1 MVFQNDIIFADT
13 LWNNIDFGRDLSEE
27 NVHRATEDAGAAE
40 FIDAL
45 PDGYEHMAAIKGANL
60 SGGQKQRVLIARAL
74 AGKPE
79 ILILDDASSAL
90 DYQTDAAVRRA
101 IRRDYAD
108 TTTIMIAQRI
118 SSVMNLTHIMVL
130 EDGRML
136 DYGTHEELLS
146 RCALYKEI
154 YDSQMGEL

>member
-1 MVFQNDIIFADT
+1 
-13 LWNNIDFGRDLSEE
+13 
-27 NVHRATEDAGAAE
+27 
-40 FIDAL
+40 
-45 PDGYEHMAAIKGANL
+45 
-60 SGGQKQRVLIARAL
+60 
-74 AGKPE
+74 
-79 ILILDDASSAL
+79 
-90 DYQTDAAVRRA
+90 
-101 IRRDYAD
+101 
-108 TTTIMIAQRI
+108 MIAQRI